1 MSKGQQ
7 TSAGGWGFLGAS
19 WGLGPMRI
27 YQFHFFDRSG
37 RRPALDFA
45 DCHHDDE
52 AARLAFR
59 QLQQHASCEGVEVF
73 EEDRLVMRL
82 ERSAPP
88 PESARPGLHGV

>member
-1 MSKGQQ
+1 
-7 TSAGGWGFLGAS
+7 
-19 WGLGPMRI
+19 MRI

-45 DCHHDDE
+45 DCRHDGE
-52 AARLAFR
+52 AATVAFG

-73 EEDRLVMRL
+73 EDDRLVMRL

-88 PESARPGLHGV
+88 PDPGLHGV